1 MANKNIHEGIFP
13 DQAIID
19 LGFEDGEEVGFMCN
33 TVKTM
38 YLSCIA
44 PSLYNTTTDTL
55 DGAVS
60 SSNRMVVDTNI
71 SKTKIAVGDGVTTS
85 ELLVAS
91 WLLID
96 KINPDGDNVKEFSV
110 SEKVF
115 IDDGTTLTFTPH
127 TLPLVTSSTD
137 EGSGN
142 WTASTAQT
150 LERGI
155 TLTVGGTSKRAV
167 ITGDIE
173 FVNVDSPSFIL
184 YFDVEKFLIAS

>member
-1 MANKNIHEGIFP
+1 MESGDRVTGTGIP
-13 DQAIID
+13 
-19 LGFEDGEEVGFMCN
+19 
-33 TVKTM
+33 
-38 YLSCIA
+38 
-44 PSLYNTTTDTL
+44 
-55 DGAVS
+55 S
-60 SSNRMVVDTNI
+60 SS
-71 SKTKIAVGDGVTTS
+71 VGTVE
-85 ELLVAS
+85 EL
-91 WLLID
+91 
-96 KINPDGDNVKEFSV
+96 NPDGDNVKEVSV
-110 SEKVF
+110 SDKVF

-150 LERGI
+150 LESGI